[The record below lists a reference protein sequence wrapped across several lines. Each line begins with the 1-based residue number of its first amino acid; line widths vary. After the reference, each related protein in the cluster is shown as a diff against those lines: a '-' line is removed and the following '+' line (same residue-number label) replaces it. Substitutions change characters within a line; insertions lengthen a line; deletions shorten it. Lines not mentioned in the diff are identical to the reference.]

1 MGSSLQISRLDA
13 AEDAEMTL
21 WHATYA
27 RAHSYGLTHPSPWMK
42 EEMRATFLGDQVGER
57 SEPFAGYVDG
67 RLVVTGILTSPLKDN
82 RHLAFVDVA
91 TDPDHRRAGHGTA
104 MLDHL
109 GELASLDGRDT
120 LMADAAWPFEG
131 APDGA
136 GVGNAEFLT
145 RMGFAFSL
153 GDIKRA
159 LHLPVDPVL
168 LERLVA
174 ETEPRHTGY
183 ELRSFRGPVPDDI
196 IDSLGALIGTLV
208 TEAPMGDLD
217 VEPEVYDAER
227 LRADEKVVEAAGRRA
242 YLTVAIGPDG
252 DVVAYSELRVP
263 GHEPDRVYQL
273 GTLVRPEHRGRA
285 LGLATK
291 VHNLRQLQAAEPDRR
306 TVYTY
311 NAEVNAHMVRVN
323 DALGFRPVERL
334 GEFQKKL

>member
-1 MGSSLQISRLDA
+1 
-13 AEDAEMTL
+13 
-21 WHATYA
+21 
-27 RAHSYGLTHPSPWMK
+27 
-42 EEMRATFLGDQVGER
+42 MRATFLGDQVGER
-57 SEPFAGYVDG
+57 SEPFAGYADG
-67 RLVVTGILTSPLKDN
+67 RLVSTGILTSPLKDN
-82 RHLAFVDVA
+82 KHLAFVDVA

-109 GELASLDGRDT
+109 VELASQGGRDT
-120 LMADAAWPFEG
+120 LMADAAWPIDG
-131 APDGA
+131 PPDGV

-145 RMGFAFSL
+145 GLGFVFSL

-159 LHLPVDPVL
+159 LDLPVDPAL
-168 LERLVA
+168 LDRLAA
-174 ETEPRHTGY
+174 EGEPRHPGY

-196 IDSLGALIGTLV
+196 IESLGGLIGTLV
-208 TEAPMGDLD
+208 SEAPMGDLD
-217 VEPEVYDAER
+217 FEPEVFDAER

-242 YLTVAIGPDG
+242 YLTVAIAPDG

-263 GHEPDRVYQL
+263 GHEPGRVFQL
-273 GTLVRPEHRGRA
+273 GTLVRPDHRGHA